1 MGICSDS
8 RDKRKIFHEATDVKS
23 GYLALDTNKT
33 YYLLCPSCN
42 SDIIFIKDIKYDK
55 EKNDYKCWYNCR
67 VNSTSLLQDYLLNF
81 LKESKEEKNIYYE
94 NLEKIEEIFDDVI
107 YDEFNGYPIIDSI
120 IKKLKNIF
128 FDKLYII
135 KENNPIKN
143 ILWLD
148 DKINSKEN
156 QDYIKII
163 QNEFSSIDL
172 FTTTDEQILFQK
184 INQLK
189 FQANIIIIKRINF
202 RNYINYLT
210 SNSIYNIPVTIIFTR
225 DKKKLIDNLDIYSKK
240 YINDKFYNPLG
251 IVVTIDCLIKSIKN
265 YIKEL
270 NYKIN
275 LIQLHNLPNPMD
287 YKDCYTFEYIDNDYK
302 LIFPFLY
309 NNIMKNAKVDNK
321 EIKTTNKYILENY
334 GQNKQINSLIVP
346 LLKTENIPENVLSK
360 FWARIYTVESP
371 FYRNL
376 NNNLMKLKSKD
387 YNSYIQ
393 ILYLGLKEFEYKGNN
408 ILYRGTNI
416 SDYEIT
422 NLLQFYSQKKFVIY
436 GEFQPLYLIY
446 SRTYLSFSKNKNVSL
461 GFIRNINGTKKVL
474 FQLKN
479 NLGSKIISNAH
490 LYNIS
495 AIPNEDEILFFP
507 FSAFLIENII
517 KQNDIYYINLLYMG
531 IYENKI
537 RTRITE
543 MRDNNINDLLIKLN
557 SSFTQDIFKSKI
569 IPKKINNKNISY
581 IEQNII
587 NKIIEY
593 NNSND
598 NNEPLA
604 YLNNNVIIS
613 QKELTVIF
621 TRLENK
627 RSEDYEVKCKEYEK
641 ISVIIERFKKLRGDD
656 NYPNLQF
663 IYNSKPLN
671 YNLTVGEVGLQD
683 GSIITVVKKYNERPL
698 AQLCGDDD
706 LDVMLRSLSLFE

>member
-33 YYLLCPSCN
+33 YYLLCPVCN

-55 EKNDYKCWYNCR
+55 EKNDYKCWYNCG
-67 VNSTSLLQDYLLNF
+67 VNSTSLFQDYLLNF

-107 YDEFNGYPIIDSI
+107 YDKFNGYPIIDSI

-148 DKINSKEN
+148 DKINSQEN

-163 QNEFSSIDL
+163 QNEFSNIDL

-346 LLKTENIPENVLSK
+346 LLKTENIPENILSK

-461 GFIRNINGTKKVL
+461 GFIRNINGIKK
-474 FQLKN
+474 FCFN
-479 NLGSKIISNAH
+479 
-490 LYNIS
+490 
-495 AIPNEDEILFFP
+495 
-507 FSAFLIENII
+507 
-517 KQNDIYYINLLYMG
+517 
-531 IYENKI
+531 
-537 RTRITE
+537 
-543 MRDNNINDLLIKLN
+543 
-557 SSFTQDIFKSKI
+557 
-569 IPKKINNKNISY
+569 
-581 IEQNII
+581 
-587 NKIIEY
+587 
-593 NNSND
+593 
-598 NNEPLA
+598 
-604 YLNNNVIIS
+604 
-613 QKELTVIF
+613 
-621 TRLENK
+621 
-627 RSEDYEVKCKEYEK
+627 
-641 ISVIIERFKKLRGDD
+641 
-656 NYPNLQF
+656 
-663 IYNSKPLN
+663 
-671 YNLTVGEVGLQD
+671 
-683 GSIITVVKKYNERPL
+683 
-698 AQLCGDDD
+698 
-706 LDVMLRSLSLFE
+706 